1 MHFLSAGLDR
11 VGLIGSAMPPDCVLD
26 DGPDGAVAGNTIEG
40 EAQPVGDTVH
50 HLRTHQ
56 RGTDARTTI

>member
-26 DGPDGAVAGNTIEG
+26 DGPDDAVAGTRSRAKPNLSAI
-40 EAQPVGDTVH
+40 PS
-50 HLRTHQ
+50 
-56 RGTDARTTI
+56 II